1 MYPNSNSIVLRTQ
14 IVPNKTVKINVVFVT
29 GVPCL
34 QHGCVRR
41 GTKQEMLFWRKFHDH
56 QPEED
61 ELGPRP
67 ETKTDDHGRFQFP
80 TSHPSMQPAT
90 VC

>member
-1 MYPNSNSIVLRTQ
+1 MYPNSISIVFRPQ
-14 IVPNKTVKINVVFVT
+14 IVPNKTVKTNVFVT
-29 GVPCL
+29 SVPCL

-41 GTKQEMLFWRKFHDH
+41 GAKQQTLFSRKLLEN

-67 ETKTDDHGRFQFP
+67 GTKTDDHGRFQFP
-80 TSHPSMQPAT
+80 TSHPPMQPAT

>member
-1 MYPNSNSIVLRTQ
+1 MYPNSISMVLRPQ
-14 IVPNKTVKINVVFVT
+14 IVPNKTVKINIVFVT
-29 GVPCL
+29 GCPCL

-41 GTKQEMLFWRKFHDH
+41 GAKQETLFRRWFLDH
-56 QPEED
+56 RPEED

-67 ETKTDDHGRFQFP
+67 ETKTDDHGWFQFP
-80 TSHPSMQPAT
+80 TSQPSMQPAT